1 MYLFLLSDFK
11 AIDAQRLFQY
21 LLPNILRFHLKNIKT
36 FIFTALSKKK
46 STIKHIMLFKK
57 NRFFLISYLIFT
69 TQNWMTTSLDLIK
82 KYRVIKYIKYFKK
95 YDLFFE
101 SHNL

>member
-46 STIKHIMLFKK
+46 AQLNI
-57 NRFFLISYLIFT
+57 
-69 TQNWMTTSLDLIK
+69 
-82 KYRVIKYIKYFKK
+82 
-95 YDLFFE
+95 
-101 SHNL
+101 